1 MELTSSETLILKL
14 LFRNLAVVLGLVTM
28 FISVSNT
35 LPTTAYVKM
44 VDIWLI
50 FSLTIPFFEV
60 LLHIYMNYYRD
71 DTDSGTTIDV
81 VFEKGNASKVSG
93 SIDNISPDE
102 SQLMLAI
109 IGMH

>member
-1 MELTSSETLILKL
+1 ML
-14 LFRNLAVVLGLVTM
+14 VLVTM

-35 LPTTAYVKM
+35 LPTAAYVKM

-50 FSLTIPFFEV
+50 FSLSIPFFKV

-81 VFEKGNASKVSG
+81 VYEKGNTSKV
-93 SIDNISPDE
+93 I
-102 SQLMLAI
+102 
-109 IGMH
+109 